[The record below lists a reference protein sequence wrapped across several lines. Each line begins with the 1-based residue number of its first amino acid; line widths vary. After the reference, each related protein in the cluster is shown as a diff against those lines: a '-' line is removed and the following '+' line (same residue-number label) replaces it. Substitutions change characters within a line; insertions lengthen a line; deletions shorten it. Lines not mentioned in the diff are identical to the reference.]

1 VNAPLLFCF
10 CLILCSCET
19 RSVSKGQTQKTE
31 KATVSSVQEGNQE
44 TGVIVLDREAQE
56 KGRIEVE
63 TVQLRQVDQSIT
75 SPGQLTVNEDRTWRV
90 GAVASGKVDEL
101 LARVGDSVHE
111 GQPLARIHSHDVHDV
126 RAAYQEASVELERAR
141 AAERYAKRFRDR
153 ASRLFELKAGSRQ
166 DLESA
171 DAEFRN
177 AQAQIDKAQ
186 AELEKERVHLTE
198 FLRVPIQDGPHQ
210 GENEHNHAEDDIP
223 VFAPA
228 SGIVLERKP
237 TIGSVVTAGD
247 VLFSISDTS
256 SLWMIAAANEA
267 DLSKIHPGEPVR
279 VLVRA
284 YPELQFSARIL
295 KLGEQLDPTTRTLQI
310 RLLVPNSKGLL
321 KPEMFA
327 EAAMDQPSRR
337 AAMFLP
343 EAAVQEING
352 VPAIFVRR
360 AADQFEPRT
369 IKTGDHINGVVEI
382 VQGLNAGDSVVVRG
396 SFLLKSQ
403 MLKSSIAE

>member
-1 VNAPLLFCF
+1 VNTPLLFCL

-19 RSVSKGQTQKTE
+19 KLGPRGQTETTE
-31 KATVSSVQEGNQE
+31 KTTASSVKDGNQDSG
-44 TGVIVLDREAQE
+44 TILLDRLAQE

-63 TVQLRQVDQSIT
+63 TIQLRQVDQSIT
-75 SPGQLTVNEDRTWRV
+75 APGQLTVNEDRTWRV

-101 LARVGDSVHE
+101 LARVGDSVRE

-141 AAERYAKRFRDR
+141 AAERYAQRFRDR

-171 DAEFRN
+171 EAELRN
-177 AQAQIDKAQ
+177 TQAQIDKAQ
-186 AELEKERVHLTE
+186 AELEKEKVHLTE
-198 FLRVPIQDGPHQ
+198 FLQVPIQDRGHQ

-228 SGIVLERKP
+228 SGVVLERKP

-256 SLWMIAAANEA
+256 SLWMIASANEA
-267 DLSKIHPGEPVR
+267 DLSRIHPGQSVR

-284 YPELQFSARIL
+284 YPELQFSGRVL

-321 KPEMFA
+321 KAEMFA
-327 EAAMDQPSRR
+327 EAAMDQPGRR
-337 AAMFLP
+337 PAIFLP

-352 VPAIFVRR
+352 VPVVFVRR
-360 AADQFEPRT
+360 AADRFEPRT
-369 IKTGDHINGVVEI
+369 IKTGEHVNGVVEM
-382 VQGLNAGDSVVVRG
+382 VQGVNVGDSVVVRG